1 MTRSRADAMQCSPA
15 VVLTDTDNTSF
26 FLFCAGDMVVS
37 GEQPM
42 QAGSEKHLALLISG
56 PVRHMQ
62 GQLHKGGA
70 ARRVGG

>member
-1 MTRSRADAMQCSPA
+1 MQCSPA
-15 VVLTDTDNTSF
+15 VVVTDADNTFSLF
-26 FLFCAGDMVVS
+26 FALVTDMVVS

-70 ARRVGG
+70 AWRVGV